1 MLGAEHGAMDNAC
14 AVEIRLADSATQ
26 SREPD
31 CAGRAGQIKGDEL
44 PLNPCYFYYPFIYP
58 RICFSVKI
66 LMYHLSP
73 VGCVPWRGC
82 LLSVRFGVGRQVN
95 SRCNPYKIPVT

>member
-1 MLGAEHGAMDNAC
+1 MLGAEHGATDNAC
-14 AVEIRLADSATQ
+14 AVEIRMAESATQ

-31 CAGRAGQIKGDEL
+31 CARRAGQIKGDEL
-44 PLNPCYFYYPFIYP
+44 PLNPCYFCYPFIYL

-73 VGCVPWRGC
+73 VGQCSMAW
-82 LLSVRFGVGRQVN
+82 LSALCEVWSWMTG
-95 SRCNPYKIPVT
+95 